1 MDEEIQ
7 LISEN
12 TKKEKL
18 KNFFLNNKKKIAS
31 VIVGLLITVFA
42 IFLYTDFDKR
52 KSLERAYNF
61 NQIIAKFIN
70 KEITPKETEQ
80 SLIKIIEQND
90 RTYSPLALNFIID
103 NEIILDKNRINN
115 LYDIVLNNSKIEKE
129 IKNLIIYKK
138 ALFNS
143 DYIDENNLINIL
155 NPIINSESIW
165 SSHALYLLGE
175 YFYSKNERQK
185 SKEFFNKIMDLE
197 SSNPSI
203 KTKAQN
209 KLNRYLSD

>member
-1 MDEEIQ
+1 MNEEIQ
-7 LISEN
+7 LINEN

-18 KNFFLNNKKKIAS
+18 KNFFLKNKKIIAS
-31 VIVGLLITVFA
+31 VIVGLLIIVFA
-42 IFLYTDFDKR
+42 IFLYKDYDKR
-52 KSLERAYNF
+52 KRLELAYNF
-61 NQIIAKFIN
+61 NQIIAKYIN
-70 KEITPKETEQ
+70 KDITLNETEQ

-103 NEIILDKNRINN
+103 NEIILERNRVNI
-115 LYDIVLNNSKIEKE
+115 LYDIVLSNSKIEKE

-175 YFYSKNERQK
+175 YFYSRNERQK
-185 SKEFFNKIMDLE
+185 SKEFFNKIINLE

>member
-31 VIVGLLITVFA
+31 AIVGLLITVFA

-70 KEITPKETEQ
+70 KEITLKEAEQ
-80 SLIKIIEQND
+80 FLIKIIEQND

-175 YFYSKNERQK
+175 YFYSRNERQK
-185 SKEFFNKIMDLE
+185 SKEFFNKIINLE

>member
-18 KNFFLNNKKKIAS
+18 KNFFINNKKKIAS

-61 NQIIAKFIN
+61 NQIIAKFLN

-175 YFYSKNERQK
+175 YFYSRNERQK
-185 SKEFFNKIMDLE
+185 SKEFFNKIINLE

>member
-70 KEITPKETEQ
+70 KEITSKEAEQ
-80 SLIKIIEQND
+80 FLIKIIEQND

-175 YFYSKNERQK
+175 YFYSRNERQK
-185 SKEFFNKIMDLE
+185 SKEFFNKIINLE

>member
-31 VIVGLLITVFA
+31 AIVGLLITVFA

-61 NQIIAKFIN
+61 NQIIAKVIN
-70 KEITPKETEQ
+70 KEITSKEAEQ
-80 SLIKIIEQND
+80 FLIKIIEQND

-175 YFYSKNERQK
+175 YFYSRNERQK
-185 SKEFFNKIMDLE
+185 SKEFFNKIINLE

>member
-31 VIVGLLITVFA
+31 AIVGLLITVFA

-70 KEITPKETEQ
+70 KEITSKEAEQ
-80 SLIKIIEQND
+80 FLIKIIEQND

-175 YFYSKNERQK
+175 YFYSRNERQK
-185 SKEFFNKIMDLE
+185 SKEFFNKIINLE

>member
-175 YFYSKNERQK
+175 YFYSRNERQK
-185 SKEFFNKIMDLE
+185 SKEFFNKIINLE

>member
-31 VIVGLLITVFA
+31 AIVGLLITVFA

-70 KEITPKETEQ
+70 KEITLKEAEQ
-80 SLIKIIEQND
+80 FLIKIIEQND

-155 NPIINSESIW
+155 SPIINSESIW

-185 SKEFFNKIMDLE
+185 SKEFFNKIINLE

>member
-31 VIVGLLITVFA
+31 AIVGLLITVFA

-61 NQIIAKFIN
+61 NQIIGKFIN

-103 NEIILDKNRINN
+103 NEIILDRNRINK

-129 IKNLIIYKK
+129 IKNLILYKK

-185 SKEFFNKIMDLE
+185 SKEFFNKILNLE

>member
-1 MDEEIQ
+1 MNEEIQ
-7 LISEN
+7 LINEN

-18 KNFFLNNKKKIAS
+18 KNFFLKNKKIIAS
-31 VIVGLLITVFA
+31 VIVGLLIIVFA
-42 IFLYTDFDKR
+42 IFLYKDYDKR
-52 KSLERAYNF
+52 KRLELAYNF
-61 NQIIAKFIN
+61 NQIIAKYIN
-70 KEITPKETEQ
+70 KDITLNETEQ

-175 YFYSKNERQK
+175 YFYSRNERQK
-185 SKEFFNKIMDLE
+185 SKEFFNKIINLE

>member
-18 KNFFLNNKKKIAS
+18 KSFFLNNKKKIAS
-31 VIVGLLITVFA
+31 AIVGLLITVFA

-61 NQIIAKFIN
+61 NQIIAKFTN
-70 KEITPKETEQ
+70 KEITSKEAEQ
-80 SLIKIIEQND
+80 FLIKIIEQND

-175 YFYSKNERQK
+175 YFFSRNERQK
-185 SKEFFNKIMDLE
+185 SKEFFNKIINLE